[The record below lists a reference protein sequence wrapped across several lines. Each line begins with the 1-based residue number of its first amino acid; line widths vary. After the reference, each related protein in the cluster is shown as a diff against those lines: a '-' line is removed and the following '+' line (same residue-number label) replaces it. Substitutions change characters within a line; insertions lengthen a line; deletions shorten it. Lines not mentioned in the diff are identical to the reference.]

1 MCSNSS
7 ERFDD
12 ESVCNL
18 RKPRMYLEAIVQLA
32 SDENFAVIYC
42 QTSQGLVEKLARRE
56 VLEIFSTCT
65 VKIQR
70 ISELL
75 CLE

>member
-1 MCSNSS
+1 
-7 ERFDD
+7 
-12 ESVCNL
+12 
-18 RKPRMYLEAIVQLA
+18 VQLA

-65 VKIQR
+65 VKIRR
-70 ISELL
+70 ISEIL